1 MLDLSFKAWCC
12 RRHFQSFVPTYSHR
26 CFWPYWYTITVLFCD
41 KQVSC
46 GFSFFLMGPI
56 VTPIL
61 TIQRWSG
68 RHLSVR
74 RGKSVRVRARRAREH
89 GPSRTRG
96 HVASLCRR
104 LAPPLP
110 ASPHQQRVTNALSR
124 QSETSWSRQPTLV
137 VVRSARRRPWD
148 LCVHARDPPPQQNAQ
163 LYSTPCVH
171 RVGRTCY
178 CPYSYILYMH
188 TCVPVAAFPHVPL
201 LRSAHQSHYC
211 LLSECIRASCAK

>member
-1 MLDLSFKAWCC
+1 MC
-12 RRHFQSFVPTYSHR
+12 RRHFQSFVSTYSHR
-26 CFWPYWYTITVLFCD
+26 CLWPYWYTITVLFCD
-41 KQVSC
+41 KQVPC

-110 ASPHQQRVTNALSR
+110 ASPHQQRVADALSR

-137 VVRSARRRPWD
+137 VVRSARRPWD
-148 LCVHARDPPPQQNAQ
+148 LCVHACDPPP
-163 LYSTPCVH
+163 
-171 RVGRTCY
+171 
-178 CPYSYILYMH
+178 
-188 TCVPVAAFPHVPL
+188 
-201 LRSAHQSHYC
+201 
-211 LLSECIRASCAK
+211 